1 MKQRGFTLIEMIVT
15 IVVVG
20 VIGLAIAGFV
30 EYGMKGYV
38 ETIDRQKVQVKG
50 QFVVEKMSREISHA
64 VPNSFD
70 SSITPASA
78 SSYAQKCLTFYSIK
92 YSGFYHLDE
101 ATDELSFIIG
111 QDSPILDADDFL
123 IINPTDYSEF
133 GEDSTKRIPVSGLV
147 STNNVFTVSSVS
159 LSSQSIAKRHYIYD
173 DSESAPVS
181 YCLVSD
187 TIQNQGLIQRNGV
200 TVADSINYADSNFHY
215 EEPSLQRGGVIHIA
229 LVLEQNNEVSVY
241 QQDVQVLNAP

>member
-15 IVVVG
+15 IVVVA

-30 EYGMKGYV
+30 EYGMKGYI

-70 SSITPASA
+70 SSITPTSA
-78 SSYAQKCLTFYSIK
+78 FAQKCLTFYAIK

-101 ATDELSFIIG
+101 STDELDFIIG
-111 QDSPILDADDFL
+111 QDSPTLDAGDYL
-123 IINPTDYSEF
+123 IINPTTYSEF
-133 GEDSTKRIPVSGLV
+133 GSGSTKRISVSGLV
-147 STNNVFTVSSVS
+147 STSHVFTANSVS

-173 DSESAPVS
+173 ESASVS
-181 YCLVSD
+181 YCLVND
-187 TIQNQGLIQRNGV
+187 TVQNQGLIQRNGI
-200 TVADSINYADSNFHY
+200 TVADSINYAQSNFRY
-215 EEPSLQRGGVIHIA
+215 EEPSLQRGGVIHID
-229 LVLEQNNEVSVY
+229 LVLEQNSEVSVY

>member
-38 ETIDRQKVQVKG
+38 DTIDRQKVQVKG

-70 SSITPASA
+70 SSIIPASA
-78 SSYAQKCLTFYSIK
+78 FAQKCLTFYAIK

-101 ATDELSFIIG
+101 ATDDLNFIIG
-111 QDSPILDADDFL
+111 QNSPILDADDFL
-123 IINPTDYSEF
+123 IINPTNYSEL
-133 GEDSTKRIPVSGLV
+133 GAGSTKRISVSGFV
-147 STNNVFTVSSVS
+147 STNNVFTAPSVS
-159 LSSQSIAKRHYIYD
+159 LSSQSIAQRHYIYD
-173 DSESAPVS
+173 GSASVS
-181 YCLVSD
+181 YCLVND
-187 TIQNQGLIQRNGV
+187 TIQNQGLIQRNGI
-200 TVADSINYADSNFHY
+200 TVADSISYAESNFRY
-215 EEPSLQRGGVIHIA
+215 EEPSLQRGGVIHID
-229 LVLEQNNEVSVY
+229 LVLEQNSEVSVY

>member
-38 ETIDRQKVQVKG
+38 DTIDRQKVQVKG

-70 SSITPASA
+70 SSITPASVF
-78 SSYAQKCLTFYSIK
+78 AQKCLTFYAIK

-101 ATDELSFIIG
+101 ATDELNFIIG

-123 IINPTDYSEF
+123 IINPTAYSELVA
-133 GEDSTKRIPVSGLV
+133 GSTKRIPVSGLV
-147 STNNVFTVSSVS
+147 STGNVFTAPSVS
-159 LSSQSIAKRHYIYD
+159 ISSHSIAQRHYIYD
-173 DSESAPVS
+173 ESASVS
-181 YCLVSD
+181 YCLVND

-200 TVADSINYADSNFHY
+200 TVADSINYSESNFRY
-215 EEPSLQRGGVIHIA
+215 EEPSLQRGGVIHID

>member
-38 ETIDRQKVQVKG
+38 DTIDRQKVQVKG

-70 SSITPASA
+70 SSITPASVF
-78 SSYAQKCLTFYSIK
+78 AQKCLTFYAIK

-101 ATDELSFIIG
+101 ATDELNFIIG

-123 IINPTDYSEF
+123 IINPTAYSELVA
-133 GEDSTKRIPVSGLV
+133 GSTKRIPVSGLV
-147 STNNVFTVSSVS
+147 STGNVFTAPSISISSH
-159 LSSQSIAKRHYIYD
+159 SIAQRHYIYD
-173 DSESAPVS
+173 ESASVS
-181 YCLVSD
+181 YCLVND

-200 TVADSINYADSNFHY
+200 TVADSINYADSNFRY
-215 EEPSLQRGGVIHIA
+215 EEPSLQRGGVIHIE
-229 LVLEQNNEVSVY
+229 LVLEQNNEISVY

>member
-1 MKQRGFTLIEMIVT
+1 MKQRGLTLIEMIVT
-15 IVVVG
+15 IVVVA

-38 ETIDRQKVQVKG
+38 DTIDRQKVQVKG
-50 QFVVEKMSREISHA
+50 QFVVEKMSREINHA

-78 SSYAQKCLTFYSIK
+78 FAQKCLTFYAIK

-101 ATDELSFIIG
+101 ATDDLNFIIG

-123 IINPTDYSEF
+123 IINPTNYSELEA
-133 GEDSTKRIPVSGLV
+133 GSIKRISVSGLV
-147 STNNVFTVSSVS
+147 SSNNVFTASPVS
-159 LSSQSIAKRHYIYD
+159 LSSQSIAQRHYVYD
-173 DSESAPVS
+173 ESASVS
-181 YCLVSD
+181 YCLVND
-187 TIQNQGLIQRNGV
+187 TVQNQGLIQRNGI
-200 TVADSINYADSNFHY
+200 TVADSINYVQSNFRY
-215 EEPSLQRGGVIHIA
+215 EEPSLQRGGVIHID
-229 LVLEQNNEVSVY
+229 LVLEQNSEVSVY

>member
-15 IVVVG
+15 IVVVA

-70 SSITPASA
+70 SSITPTSA
-78 SSYAQKCLTFYSIK
+78 FAQKCLTFYAIK

-101 ATDELSFIIG
+101 ATDELNFIIG

-173 DSESAPVS
+173 ESASVS
-181 YCLVSD
+181 YCLVND
-187 TIQNQGLIQRNGV
+187 TVQNQGLIQRNGI
-200 TVADSINYADSNFHY
+200 TVADSINYAQSNFRY
-215 EEPSLQRGGVIHIA
+215 EEPSLQRGGVIHID
-229 LVLEQNNEVSVY
+229 LVLEQNSEVSVY

>member
-15 IVVVG
+15 IVVVA

-70 SSITPASA
+70 SSITLASA
-78 SSYAQKCLTFYSIK
+78 SSYAQKCLVFYAIK
-92 YSGFYHLDE
+92 YSGFYHFDE
-101 ATDELSFIIG
+101 ATNDLNFIIG
-111 QDSPILDADDFL
+111 QDAPELEADDYL
-123 IINPTDYSEF
+123 IINPTAYSEF
-133 GEDSTKRIPVSGLV
+133 VAGSTKRIPLVGLV
-147 STNNVFTVSSVS
+147 STNNVFTAPSVN
-159 LSSQSIAKRHYIYD
+159 LSSQSIAQRHYIYD
-173 DSESAPVS
+173 GSDPVS
-181 YCLVSD
+181 YCLVND
-187 TIQNQGLIQRNGV
+187 TVQNQGLIQRNGV
-200 TVADSINYADSNFHY
+200 TVADSINYVQSNFRY
-215 EEPSLQRGGVIHIA
+215 EEPSLQRGGVIHID
-229 LVLEQNNEVSVY
+229 LVLEQNSEVSVY

>member
-15 IVVVG
+15 IVVVA

-50 QFVVEKMSREISHA
+50 QFVVEKMSREVSHA

-78 SSYAQKCLTFYSIK
+78 SSYAQKCLVFYAIK
-92 YSGFYHLDE
+92 YSGFYHFDE
-101 ATDELSFIIG
+101 ATNDLNFIIG
-111 QDSPILDADDFL
+111 QDAPELEADDYL
-123 IINPTDYSEF
+123 IINPTAYSEF
-133 GEDSTKRIPVSGLV
+133 VAGSTKRIPLVGLV
-147 STNNVFTVSSVS
+147 STNNLFTAPSVN
-159 LSSQSIAKRHYIYD
+159 LSSQSIAQRHYIYD
-173 DSESAPVS
+173 ASDPVS
-181 YCLVSD
+181 YCLVND
-187 TIQNQGLIQRNGV
+187 TVQNQGLIQRNGV
-200 TVADSINYADSNFHY
+200 TVADSINYAQSNFRY
-215 EEPSLQRGGVIHIA
+215 EEPSLQRGGVIHID
-229 LVLEQNNEVSVY
+229 LVLEQNSEVSVY

>member
-15 IVVVG
+15 IVVVA

-50 QFVVEKMSREISHA
+50 QFVVEKMSREVSHA

-78 SSYAQKCLTFYSIK
+78 SSYAQKCLVFYAIK
-92 YSGFYHLDE
+92 YSGFYHFDE
-101 ATDELSFIIG
+101 ATNDLNFIIG
-111 QDSPILDADDFL
+111 QDAPELEADDYL
-123 IINPTDYSEF
+123 IINPTAYSEF
-133 GEDSTKRIPVSGLV
+133 VAGSTKRIPLVGLV
-147 STNNVFTVSSVS
+147 STNNVFTAPSVN
-159 LSSQSIAKRHYIYD
+159 LSSQSIAQRHYIYD
-173 DSESAPVS
+173 GSDPVS
-181 YCLVSD
+181 YCLVND
-187 TIQNQGLIQRNGV
+187 TVQNQGLIQRNGV
-200 TVADSINYADSNFHY
+200 TVADSINYADSNFRY
-215 EEPSLQRGGVIHIA
+215 EEPSLQRGGVIHID
-229 LVLEQNNEVSVY
+229 LVLEQNSEVSVY

>member
-38 ETIDRQKVQVKG
+38 DTIDRQKVQVKG

-70 SSITPASA
+70 SSITPASVF
-78 SSYAQKCLTFYSIK
+78 AQKCLTFYAIK

-101 ATDELSFIIG
+101 ATDELNFIIG

-123 IINPTDYSEF
+123 IINPTNYSEL
-133 GEDSTKRIPVSGLV
+133 GVGSTKRVSVSGLV
-147 STNNVFTVSSVS
+147 STNNVFTAPSVN
-159 LSSQSIAKRHYIYD
+159 LSSQSIAQRHYIYD
-173 DSESAPVS
+173 ESSSVS
-181 YCLVSD
+181 YCLVND
-187 TIQNQGLIQRNGV
+187 TIQNQGLIQRNGI
-200 TVADSINYADSNFHY
+200 TVADSINYAESNFRY
-215 EEPSLQRGGVIHIA
+215 EEPSLQRGGVIHID
-229 LVLEQNNEVSVY
+229 LVLEQNSEVSVY

>member
-15 IVVVG
+15 IVVVA

-70 SSITPASA
+70 SSITPTSA
-78 SSYAQKCLTFYSIK
+78 FAQKCLTFYAIK

-101 ATDELSFIIG
+101 ATDDLNFIIG

-123 IINPTDYSEF
+123 IINPTNYSELEA
-133 GEDSTKRIPVSGLV
+133 GSIKRISVSGLV
-147 STNNVFTVSSVS
+147 STNNVFTASPVS
-159 LSSQSIAKRHYIYD
+159 LSSQSIAQRHYIYD
-173 DSESAPVS
+173 SSASVS
-181 YCLVSD
+181 YCLVND
-187 TIQNQGLIQRNGV
+187 TVQNQGLIQRNGI
-200 TVADSINYADSNFHY
+200 TVADSINYAQSNFRY
-215 EEPSLQRGGVIHIA
+215 EEPSLQRGGVIHID
-229 LVLEQNNEVSVY
+229 LVLEQNSEVSVY

>member
-15 IVVVG
+15 IVVVA

-70 SSITPASA
+70 TSITPVSA
-78 SSYAQKCLTFYSIK
+78 FTQKCLTFYPIK
-92 YSGFYHLDE
+92 YSGFYHFDE
-101 ATDELSFIIG
+101 AAKDLNFIIG
-111 QDSPILDADDFL
+111 QDSPKLDVDDYL
-123 IINPTDYSEF
+123 IINPTAYSEF
-133 GEDSTKRIPVSGLV
+133 VAGSTKRIPLAGLV
-147 STNNVFTVSSVS
+147 STNNVFTAPSVN
-159 LSSQSIAKRHYIYD
+159 LSSQSIAQRHYIYD
-173 DSESAPVS
+173 GSNPVS
-181 YCLVSD
+181 YCLVND
-187 TIQNQGLIQRNGV
+187 TVQNQGLIQRNGI
-200 TVADSINYADSNFHY
+200 TIADSINYTKSSFRY
-215 EEPSLQRGGVIHIA
+215 KEPSLQRGGVIHID
-229 LVLEQNNEVSVY
+229 LVLEQNSEVSVY

>member
-15 IVVVG
+15 IVVVA

-50 QFVVEKMSREISHA
+50 QFVVEKMSREVSHA

-78 SSYAQKCLTFYSIK
+78 SSYAQKCLVFYAIK
-92 YSGFYHLDE
+92 YSGFYHFDE
-101 ATDELSFIIG
+101 ATNDLNFIIG
-111 QDSPILDADDFL
+111 QDAPELEADDYL
-123 IINPTDYSEF
+123 IINPTAYSEF
-133 GEDSTKRIPVSGLV
+133 VAGSTKRIPLVGLV
-147 STNNVFTVSSVS
+147 STNNVFTAPSVN
-159 LSSQSIAKRHYIYD
+159 LSSQAIAQRHYIYD
-173 DSESAPVS
+173 GSDPVS
-181 YCLVSD
+181 YCLVND
-187 TIQNQGLIQRNGV
+187 TVQNQGLIQRNGV
-200 TVADSINYADSNFHY
+200 TVADSINYAQSNFRY
-215 EEPSLQRGGVIHIA
+215 EEPSLQRGGVIHID
-229 LVLEQNNEVSVY
+229 LVLEQNSEVSVY

>member
-15 IVVVG
+15 IVVVA

-38 ETIDRQKVQVKG
+38 DTIDRQKVQVKG

-64 VPNSFD
+64 IPNSFD
-70 SSITPASA
+70 SSITPASVF
-78 SSYAQKCLTFYSIK
+78 AQKCLTFYAIK

-101 ATDELSFIIG
+101 ATDELNFIIG

-123 IINPTDYSEF
+123 IINPTAYSELVA
-133 GEDSTKRIPVSGLV
+133 GSTKRIPVSGLV
-147 STNNVFTVSSVS
+147 STGNVFTAPSVS
-159 LSSQSIAKRHYIYD
+159 ISSHSIAQRHYIYD
-173 DSESAPVS
+173 ESASVS
-181 YCLVSD
+181 YCLVND

-200 TVADSINYADSNFHY
+200 TVADSINYAESNFRY
-215 EEPSLQRGGVIHIA
+215 EEPSLQRGSVIHID

>member
-70 SSITPASA
+70 SDYTPASA
-78 SSYAQKCLTFYSIK
+78 YDQKCLTFYAIK

-101 ATDELSFIIG
+101 TQGDLNFIIG
-111 QDSPILDADDFL
+111 QDSPVLNADDFL
-123 IINPTDYSEF
+123 IINPTNYSEF
-133 GEDSTKRIPVSGLV
+133 GVDSAKRISVSGLV
-147 STNNVFTVSSVS
+147 STANVFTAPSVN
-159 LSSQSIAKRHYIYD
+159 LSSQSIAQRHYIYD
-173 DSESAPVS
+173 GSDAVS
-181 YCLVSD
+181 YCLVND
-187 TIQNQGLIQRNGV
+187 TVQNQGLIQRNGI
-200 TVADSINYADSNFHY
+200 TVADSINFAKSNFHY
-215 EEPSLQRGGVIHIA
+215 EEPSLQRGGVIHID
-229 LVLEQNNEVSVY
+229 LVLEQNSEVSVY

>member
-38 ETIDRQKVQVKG
+38 DTIDRQKVQVKG

-70 SSITPASA
+70 SSTTPASVF
-78 SSYAQKCLTFYSIK
+78 AQKCLTFYAIK

-101 ATDELSFIIG
+101 ATDELNFIIG

-123 IINPTDYSEF
+123 IINPTAYSELVA
-133 GEDSTKRIPVSGLV
+133 GSTKRIPVSGLV
-147 STNNVFTVSSVS
+147 STGNVFMAPSVS
-159 LSSQSIAKRHYIYD
+159 ISSHSIAQRHYIYD
-173 DSESAPVS
+173 ESASVS
-181 YCLVSD
+181 YCLVDD

-200 TVADSINYADSNFHY
+200 TVADSINYADSNFRY
-215 EEPSLQRGGVIHIA
+215 EEPSLQRGGVIHID

>member
-15 IVVVG
+15 IVVVA

-70 SSITPASA
+70 SSIMPASA
-78 SSYAQKCLTFYSIK
+78 FAQKCLTFYAIK

-101 ATDELSFIIG
+101 STDELDFIIG
-111 QDSPILDADDFL
+111 QDSPTLDAGDYL
-123 IINPTDYSEF
+123 IINPSTYSEF
-133 GEDSTKRIPVSGLV
+133 GAGSTKRIPVSGLV
-147 STNNVFTVSSVS
+147 STSNVFTANSVS
-159 LSSQSIAKRHYIYD
+159 LASQSIAQRHYIYD
-173 DSESAPVS
+173 ESASVS
-181 YCLVSD
+181 YCLVND
-187 TIQNQGLIQRNGV
+187 TVQNQGLIQRNGI
-200 TVADSINYADSNFHY
+200 TVADSINYADSNFRY
-215 EEPSLQRGGVIHIA
+215 EEPSLQRGGVIHID
-229 LVLEQNNEVSVY
+229 LVLEQNSEVSVY

>member
-38 ETIDRQKVQVKG
+38 DTIDRQKVQVKG

-70 SSITPASA
+70 SSITPASVF
-78 SSYAQKCLTFYSIK
+78 AQKCLTFYAIK

-101 ATDELSFIIG
+101 ATDELNFIIG

-123 IINPTDYSEF
+123 IINPTNYSEL
-133 GEDSTKRIPVSGLV
+133 GGGSTKRISVSGLV
-147 STNNVFTVSSVS
+147 STNNVFTAQSIN
-159 LSSQSIAKRHYIYD
+159 LSSQSIAQRHYIYD
-173 DSESAPVS
+173 GSASVS
-181 YCLVSD
+181 YCLVND
-187 TIQNQGLIQRNGV
+187 TIQNQGLIQRNGI
-200 TVADSINYADSNFHY
+200 TVADSINYAESNFRY
-215 EEPSLQRGGVIHIA
+215 EEPSLQRGGVIHID
-229 LVLEQNNEVSVY
+229 LVLEQNSEMSVY

>member
-15 IVVVG
+15 IVVVA

-78 SSYAQKCLTFYSIK
+78 SSYAQKCLVFYAIK
-92 YSGFYHLDE
+92 YSGFYHFDE
-101 ATDELSFIIG
+101 ATNDLNFIIG
-111 QDSPILDADDFL
+111 QDAPELEADDYL
-123 IINPTDYSEF
+123 IINPTAYSEF
-133 GEDSTKRIPVSGLV
+133 VAGSTKRIPLVGLV
-147 STNNVFTVSSVS
+147 STNNVFTAPSVN
-159 LSSQSIAKRHYIYD
+159 LSSQSIAQRHYIYD
-173 DSESAPVS
+173 GSDPVS
-181 YCLVSD
+181 YCLVND
-187 TIQNQGLIQRNGV
+187 TVQNQGLIQRNGV
-200 TVADSINYADSNFHY
+200 TVADSINYVQSNFRY
-215 EEPSLQRGGVIHIA
+215 EEPSLQRGGVIHID
-229 LVLEQNNEVSVY
+229 LVLEQNSEVSVY

>member
-15 IVVVG
+15 VVVVG

-64 VPNSFD
+64 VPNSFTEEQIFLPTSTFD
-70 SSITPASA
+70 R
-78 SSYAQKCLTFYSIK
+78 KCLSFYPIK

-101 ATDELSFIIG
+101 LGNQLDFIVG
-111 QDSPILDADDFL
+111 QDAPSLSVGDYL
-123 IINPTDYSEF
+123 IINPSNFNDLAVES
-133 GEDSTKRIPVSGLV
+133 DKRIDVSGAVQNTNSFSVRALSLV
-147 STNNVFTVSSVS
+147 SE
-159 LSSQSIAKRHYIYD
+159 SIAKRHYIY
-173 DSESAPVS
+173 ENNNYVS
-181 YCLVSD
+181 FCIVNN
-187 TIQNQGLIQRNGV
+187 TIEGQGIIERNGV
-200 TVADSINYADSNFHY
+200 RVTDSVNYTKSSFRY
-215 EEPSLQRGGVIHIA
+215 EEPSLQRGGVIHID
-229 LVLEQNNEVSVY
+229 LVVEQNSEVSVY

>member
-38 ETIDRQKVQVKG
+38 DTIDRQKVQVKG

-64 VPNSFD
+64 VPNSFTED
-70 SSITPASA
+70 QTFLPTLAFDR
-78 SSYAQKCLTFYSIK
+78 KCLSFYPIK
-92 YSGFYHLDE
+92 YSGFYHF
-101 ATDELSFIIG
+101 DELGNQLDFIVG
-111 QDSPILDADDFL
+111 QDAPSLSVGDYL
-123 IINPTDYSEF
+123 IINPSSFNDLAVESN
-133 GEDSTKRIPVSGLV
+133 KRIDVSGAVQNTNSFSITALSLV
-147 STNNVFTVSSVS
+147 SE
-159 LSSQSIAKRHYIYD
+159 SIAQRHYIY
-173 DSESAPVS
+173 ENKNYVS
-181 YCLVSD
+181 FCIVNN
-187 TIQNQGLIQRNGV
+187 TIEGQGVIERNGIRV
-200 TVADSINYADSNFHY
+200 TDSVNYTKSNFRY
-215 EEPSLQRGGVIHIA
+215 EEPSLQKGGVIHID

>member
-15 IVVVG
+15 IVVIG

-38 ETIDRQKVQVKG
+38 DTIDRQKVQVKG

-70 SSITPASA
+70 SSITPASVF
-78 SSYAQKCLTFYSIK
+78 AQKCLTFYAIK

-101 ATDELSFIIG
+101 ATDELNFIIG

-123 IINPTDYSEF
+123 IINPTAYSELVA
-133 GEDSTKRIPVSGLV
+133 GSTKRIPVSGLV
-147 STNNVFTVSSVS
+147 STGNVFTAPSISISSH
-159 LSSQSIAKRHYIYD
+159 SIAQRHYIYD
-173 DSESAPVS
+173 ESASVS
-181 YCLVSD
+181 YCLVND

-200 TVADSINYADSNFHY
+200 TVADSINYADSNFRY
-215 EEPSLQRGGVIHIA
+215 EEPSLQRGGVIHID

>member
-15 IVVVG
+15 IVVVA

-50 QFVVEKMSREISHA
+50 QFVVEKMSREVSHA

-78 SSYAQKCLTFYSIK
+78 SSYAQKCLVFYAIK
-92 YSGFYHLDE
+92 YSGFYHFDE
-101 ATDELSFIIG
+101 ATNDLNFIIG
-111 QDSPILDADDFL
+111 QDAPELEADDYL
-123 IINPTDYSEF
+123 IINPTAYSEF
-133 GEDSTKRIPVSGLV
+133 VAGSTKRIPLVGLV
-147 STNNVFTVSSVS
+147 STNNVFTAPSVN
-159 LSSQSIAKRHYIYD
+159 LSSQSIAQRHYIYD
-173 DSESAPVS
+173 GSDPVS
-181 YCLVSD
+181 YCLVND
-187 TIQNQGLIQRNGV
+187 TVQNQGLIQRNGV
-200 TVADSINYADSNFHY
+200 TVADSINYVQSNFRY
-215 EEPSLQRGGVIHIA
+215 EEPSLQRGGVIHID
-229 LVLEQNNEVSVY
+229 LVLEQNSEVSVY

>member
-1 MKQRGFTLIEMIVT
+1 MRQRGFTLIEMIVT

-38 ETIDRQKVQVKG
+38 DTIDRQKVQVKG

-70 SSITPASA
+70 SSIAPASVF
-78 SSYAQKCLTFYSIK
+78 AQKCLTFYAIK

-101 ATDELSFIIG
+101 ATDELNFIIG

-123 IINPTDYSEF
+123 IINPTAYSELVA
-133 GEDSTKRIPVSGLV
+133 GSTKRIPVSGLV
-147 STNNVFTVSSVS
+147 STSNVFTASSVS

-173 DSESAPVS
+173 DSDSAPVS
-181 YCLVSD
+181 YCLVND

-200 TVADSINYADSNFHY
+200 TVADSINYSESNFRY
-215 EEPSLQRGGVIHIA
+215 EEPSLQRGGVIHID

>member
-15 IVVVG
+15 IVVVA

-38 ETIDRQKVQVKG
+38 DTIDRQKVQVKG

-64 VPNSFD
+64 VPNSFTED
-70 SSITPASA
+70 QTFLPTPAFDR
-78 SSYAQKCLTFYSIK
+78 KCLSFYPIK
-92 YSGFYHLDE
+92 YSGFYYFDE
-101 ATDELSFIIG
+101 ANNKLDFIVG
-111 QDSPILDADDFL
+111 QDSPTLDNDDYI
-123 IINPTDYSEF
+123 IINPTSFNDLAAIS
-133 GEDSTKRIPVSGLV
+133 SKRIDVSGA
-147 STNNVFTVSSVS
+147 TQNNNAFSVPVVS
-159 LSSQSIAKRHYIYD
+159 LASKSPAKRHYVYD
-173 DSESAPVS
+173 QNSHVS
-181 YCLVSD
+181 YCLVND

-200 TVADSINYADSNFHY
+200 TVADSINYAESNFRY
-215 EEPSLQRGGVIHIA
+215 EEPSLQRGGVIHID

>member
-38 ETIDRQKVQVKG
+38 DTIDRQKVQVKG

-70 SSITPASA
+70 SSITPASVFV
-78 SSYAQKCLTFYSIK
+78 QKCLTFYAIK

-101 ATDELSFIIG
+101 ATDELNFIIG

-123 IINPTDYSEF
+123 IINPTAYSELVA
-133 GEDSTKRIPVSGLV
+133 GSTKRIPVSGLV
-147 STNNVFTVSSVS
+147 STGNVFTAPFISISSH
-159 LSSQSIAKRHYIYD
+159 SIAQRHYIYD
-173 DSESAPVS
+173 ESASVS
-181 YCLVSD
+181 YCLVND

-200 TVADSINYADSNFHY
+200 TVADSINYADSNFRY
-215 EEPSLQRGGVIHIA
+215 EEPSLQRGGVIHID

>member
-38 ETIDRQKVQVKG
+38 DTIDRQKVQVKG

-70 SSITPASA
+70 SSITPTSVF
-78 SSYAQKCLTFYSIK
+78 AQKCLTFYVIK

-101 ATDELSFIIG
+101 ATDELNFIIG

-123 IINPTDYSEF
+123 IINPTAYSELVA
-133 GEDSTKRIPVSGLV
+133 GSTKRIPVSGLV
-147 STNNVFTVSSVS
+147 STGNVFTAPSVS
-159 LSSQSIAKRHYIYD
+159 ISSHSIAQRHYIYD
-173 DSESAPVS
+173 ESASVS
-181 YCLVSD
+181 YCLVND

-200 TVADSINYADSNFHY
+200 TVADSINYADSNFRY
-215 EEPSLQRGGVIHIA
+215 EEPSLQRGGVIHID

>member
-38 ETIDRQKVQVKG
+38 DTIDRQKVQVKG

-70 SSITPASA
+70 SSITPASVF
-78 SSYAQKCLTFYSIK
+78 AQKCLTFYAIK

-101 ATDELSFIIG
+101 ATDELNFIIG

-123 IINPTDYSEF
+123 IINPTAYSELVA
-133 GEDSTKRIPVSGLV
+133 GSTKRIPVSGLA
-147 STNNVFTVSSVS
+147 STGNVFTASSVS
-159 LSSQSIAKRHYIYD
+159 ISSHSIAQRHYIYD
-173 DSESAPVS
+173 ESTSVS
-181 YCLVSD
+181 YCLVND

-200 TVADSINYADSNFHY
+200 TVADSINYADSNFRY
-215 EEPSLQRGGVIHIA
+215 EEPSLQRGGVIHID

>member
-15 IVVVG
+15 IVVVA

-38 ETIDRQKVQVKG
+38 DTIDRQKVQVKG

-70 SSITPASA
+70 SSIMPASA
-78 SSYAQKCLTFYSIK
+78 FAQKCLTFYAIK

-101 ATDELSFIIG
+101 ATDNLNFIIG
-111 QDSPILDADDFL
+111 QDSPILDTGDFL
-123 IINPTDYSEF
+123 IINPTNYSEL
-133 GEDSTKRIPVSGLV
+133 GAGSTKRIPVSGLV
-147 STNNVFTVSSVS
+147 STNNVFTAPSVILDS
-159 LSSQSIAKRHYIYD
+159 RSKAERHYIYD
-173 DSESAPVS
+173 ENASVS
-181 YCLVSD
+181 YCLVND

-200 TVADSINYADSNFHY
+200 TVADSINYAQSNFRY
-215 EEPSLQRGGVIHIA
+215 EEPSLQRGGVIHID
-229 LVLEQNNEVSVY
+229 LVLEQNSEVSVY

>member
-15 IVVVG
+15 IVVVA

-78 SSYAQKCLTFYSIK
+78 FAQKCLTFYAIK

-101 ATDELSFIIG
+101 ATDDLNFIIG

-123 IINPTDYSEF
+123 IINPTNYSELEA
-133 GEDSTKRIPVSGLV
+133 GSIKRISVSGLV
-147 STNNVFTVSSVS
+147 STNNVFTASPVS
-159 LSSQSIAKRHYIYD
+159 LSSQSIAQRHYIYD
-173 DSESAPVS
+173 DSASVS
-181 YCLVSD
+181 YCLVND
-187 TIQNQGLIQRNGV
+187 TVQNQGLIQRNGI
-200 TVADSINYADSNFHY
+200 TVADSINYAQSNFRY
-215 EEPSLQRGGVIHIA
+215 EEPSLQRGGVIHID
-229 LVLEQNNEVSVY
+229 LVLEQNSEVSVY